1 VDEATKAAQEEDAA
15 WFSTW
20 GASIYGDETETTRT
34 GSKPARWSGGG
45 GGGGGRGRESSGGS
59 FDKWGAPD
67 VKPGARKRTARGI
80 GSRRKFPRDD
90 HWKDPRSE
98 DDDEDDEDDDLAD
111 FIVDDAPTGGPPHAD
126 DVLTDEPTPYAGGVA
141 TARDWLTGT
150 GGAGGGVGSRY
161 WSEPPATLPGRRSG
175 SWGEHREP
183 GGWGVNDGAGGSVRV
198 RKKPAAPPIE
208 VIDEQPSEDD
218 VDRTDDVD
226 RSLQGASEGKGKS
239 RSYPWRRK
247 GRRKGKGKKGY
258 TKDGQENA
266 GANAGPQT
274 GTSPSI
280 PPIRKRPAVLDE
292 PRIPHTKLPK
302 KAFTQA
308 TLAFS

>member
-1 VDEATKAAQEEDAA
+1 M
-15 WFSTW
+15 
-20 GASIYGDETETTRT
+20 
-34 GSKPARWSGGG
+34 
-45 GGGGGRGRESSGGS
+45 
-59 FDKWGAPD
+59 
-67 VKPGARKRTARGI
+67 
-80 GSRRKFPRDD
+80 
-90 HWKDPRSE
+90 
-98 DDDEDDEDDDLAD
+98 
-111 FIVDDAPTGGPPHAD
+111 
-126 DVLTDEPTPYAGGVA
+126 
-141 TARDWLTGT
+141 
-150 GGAGGGVGSRY
+150 
-161 WSEPPATLPGRRSG
+161 
-175 SWGEHREP
+175 
-183 GGWGVNDGAGGSVRV
+183 NDGAGAPARV

-208 VIDEQPSEDD
+208 VIDEQPSGDD
-218 VDRTDDVD
+218 VDHTDDVD

-247 GRRKGKGKKGY
+247 GRRKGKGRKGY

-280 PPIRKRPAVLDE
+280 PPTRKRPAVLDE

>member
-1 VDEATKAAQEEDAA
+1 MVQHLGRIHIRRRNGDGED
-15 WFSTW
+15 
-20 GASIYGDETETTRT
+20 GVETGEVVR
-34 GSKPARWSGGG
+34 RG

-67 VKPGARKRTARGI
+67 VKPGVRKRTARGI

-98 DDDEDDEDDDLAD
+98 EDEEDDEDDDLAD

-208 VIDEQPSEDD
+208 VIDEQPSGDD

-247 GRRKGKGKKGY
+247 GRRKGKGRKGTHEGRAGERGSERGTPNRDVTVY
-258 TKDGQENA
+258 PADSEATGGAGRAADPAHQTSQEGVHPGHA
-266 GANAGPQT
+266 GVQLT
-274 GTSPSI
+274 
-280 PPIRKRPAVLDE
+280 
-292 PRIPHTKLPK
+292 
-302 KAFTQA
+302 FTPY
-308 TLAFS
+308 F